1 MTEKR
6 KHTSKQIYFP
16 IVLAIVLVFGMWIG
30 RVTMPSATSE
40 SGRRLLLY
48 PQSGKL
54 QSIINLIK
62 EQYVDSIDVDKM
74 EEKVIPEVLKNL
86 DPHSVYIPPKD
97 LQAANQELE
106 GKFGG
111 IGVEFS
117 MQNDTVMVISVV
129 SGGPSEKVG
138 ILPGDRIITV
148 NDSVIAGVNM
158 PTNDVV
164 SMLRGDIGTKVN
176 VGIKRKNRENLINF
190 EITRGSIPLYSVD
203 VAYML
208 DDSIGYI
215 KINRFARN
223 TYQEL
228 LGALA
233 KLKAHNCSHV
243 IVDLRG
249 NSGGYLD
256 IAISMVNEF
265 LDKGDMIVY
274 TEGVHSPRQEIHANG
289 SGSCKNTDVTV
300 LIDEFSASASEI
312 FAGAMQDNDRG
323 LVVGRRSFGK
333 GLVQQQFPLPDGGA
347 LRLTVARYY
356 TPSGRCIQKPY
367 NNGIEDYYKDILYR
381 YEHGEFFN
389 KDSITV
395 NDSLVYKTV
404 GGRIVYGGGGI
415 MPDVFVGRD
424 TSNFSDY
431 YFNLRESGV
440 IYKFALDY
448 ADRNRNELSKYETV
462 DELKAYLDKQ
472 PIGDML
478 VEFATKEKVKFNPA
492 QYQVSKKLIINETKA
507 YIARNILD
515 NEGFYP
521 IIREQDEVLNKAL
534 EVIRSGLRD
543 SILHFAAGT
552 MEDGNKQAVA
562 IEQQ

>member
-1 MTEKR
+1 MTEQK
-6 KHTSKQIYFP
+6 KNTSRQIYYP
-16 IVLAIVLVFGMWIG
+16 IILAIVLVLGMWVG
-30 RVTMPSATSE
+30 RITMPAGAGDP
-40 SGRRLLLY
+40 GRRLLLY
-48 PQSGKL
+48 PQSGKI
-54 QSIINLIK
+54 QSIIDLIK
-62 EQYVDSIDVDKM
+62 EQYVDSINVDNL

-148 NDSVIAGVNM
+148 NDSVIAGVSM

-164 SMLRGDIGTKVN
+164 GMLRGDIGTKVN
-176 VGIKRKNRENLINF
+176 VGIKRKNRNKLINF

-203 VAYML
+203 VSYMI
-208 DDSIGYI
+208 DDSIGYV

-233 KLKAHNCSHV
+233 KLKAHSCSHV

-265 LDKGDMIVY
+265 LDRGNMIVY
-274 TEGVHSPRQEIHANG
+274 TEGVHSPRQEVHANG
-289 SGSCKNTDVTV
+289 SGSCKDMDVTV

-323 LVVGRRSFGK
+323 LVIGRRSFGK

-367 NNGIEDYYKDILYR
+367 TKGIEDYYKDIFYR

-389 KDSITV
+389 RDSITV
-395 NDSLVYKTV
+395 NDSLVYKTL

-424 TSNFSDY
+424 TTHFTDY
-431 YFNLRESGV
+431 YFNLRESGS

-448 ADRNRNELSKYETV
+448 SDRNRNELSRFETV
-462 DELKAYLDKQ
+462 DELKAYLDSQ
-472 PIGDML
+472 PIGDLL
-478 VEFATKEKVKFNPA
+478 VAFAKKEKVKFNAA
-492 QYQVSKKLIINETKA
+492 QYQISKKLIVNETKA

-534 EVIRSGLRD
+534 EVIKSGVRD
-543 SILHFAAGT
+543 SILHTVEDPADEAEVSPAA
-552 MEDGNKQAVA
+552 AL
-562 IEQQ
+562 

>member
-16 IVLAIVLVFGMWIG
+16 IVLAIVLVFGMWLG
-30 RVTMPSATSE
+30 RVTMPSGAGE
-40 SGRRLLLY
+40 NGRRLLLY

-62 EQYVDSIDVDKM
+62 EQYVDSIDVDKL

-478 VEFATKEKVKFNPA
+478 VEFATKEKVKFNAA

>member
-62 EQYVDSIDVDKM
+62 EQYVDSIDVDKL

>member
-16 IVLAIVLVFGMWIG
+16 IVLAIVLVFGMWLG
-30 RVTMPSATSE
+30 RVTMPSGAGE
-40 SGRRLLLY
+40 NGRRLLLY

-62 EQYVDSIDVDKM
+62 EQYVDSIDVDKL

-478 VEFATKEKVKFNPA
+478 VEFATKEKVKFNAA

-534 EVIRSGLRD
+534 EVIRSGIRD